1 MSVLIPVLWIG
12 IDFWDPWELEA
23 NKAHC
28 WSCQKINPA
37 LWTCLLLDMQTYGRE
52 EIGALFFPPAKSWHT
67 CGQNVASFTKNTI
80 MPLIH
85 FTIFVGTIESLQK
98 VVNSNVLLFVC
109 RHFRRQYIVC
119 FSLFRLWY
127 TFSLSTVNIS
137 APFASVQSIV
147 ELCFHSDLYG
157 LRYDTVHVGH
167 CWKQP
172 CENWI
177 SYSKIG
183 AFWLNAKHS
192 PKHNKKLSQKQIARM
207 AIIVIVCEYFFH
219 DFSFLNTCR
228 CKNKQKYVLL
238 QQYWQ
243 LMLHYVFTPCFKLFF
258 PSFNSLVGVQ
268 KLCFLMCFP
277 THWCCVPSAVIVRE
291 ATSAIYDMMF
301 LQFDDEL
308 CWKERTWVLRKSC

>member
-1 MSVLIPVLWIG
+1 MQRKWQNGDRFVFLCNLGLKSMTFVMHVHATWNCYTSRFVRVITAMSASVNSLQFSFRLAWPKVRHG
-12 IDFWDPWELEA
+12 
-23 NKAHC
+23 
-28 WSCQKINPA
+28 
-37 LWTCLLLDMQTYGRE
+37 TR
-52 EIGALFFPPAKSWHT
+52 GALLKF
-67 CGQNVASFTKNTI
+67 
-80 MPLIH
+80 
-85 FTIFVGTIESLQK
+85 
-98 VVNSNVLLFVC
+98 
-109 RHFRRQYIVC
+109 
-119 FSLFRLWY
+119 
-127 TFSLSTVNIS
+127 
-137 APFASVQSIV
+137 
-147 ELCFHSDLYG
+147 
-157 LRYDTVHVGH
+157 
-167 CWKQP
+167 WKQP

-192 PKHNKKLSQKQIARM
+192 PKHGKKLSQKQIARM
-207 AIIVIVCEYFFH
+207 AIIVIVCEDFFH

-268 KLCFLMCFP
+268 KLCFLMRFP
-277 THWCCVPSAVIVRE
+277 THWCCAPSAVIVRE
-291 ATSAIYDMMF
+291 ATSVIYDMMF